1 MTIDVS
7 EALFVRVYYPSLLL
21 SASTR
26 NEGFVLAP
34 DGTSIAAMPLGALY
48 RHRRF
53 TGALALPGMAFY
65 VVLVPWHT
73 VSQASLQ
80 LLQPKLVA
88 SPCHRTMARG
98 SSTPKPDKPTTKC
111 PICNGLA
118 ALQIATSG
126 PACHVILRVA
136 ESDTAVA
143 TTKDS
148 VADTPVRAPQNRGPS
163 PPKPQQ

>member
-1 MTIDVS
+1 MKDP
-7 EALFVRVYYPSLLL
+7 PS
-21 SASTR
+21 T
-26 NEGFVLAP
+26 P
-34 DGTSIAAMPLGALY
+34 DWTSIAAMPLGTLY

-53 TGALALPGMAFY
+53 TGALALVGMALY

-88 SPCHRTMARG
+88 SPCHQTMARG
-98 SSTPKPDKPTTKC
+98 SSTPKTDKPTTKC

-126 PACHVILRVA
+126 PASHVFLRVA

-143 TTKDS
+143 ATEDS
-148 VADTPVRAPQNRGPS
+148 VADAAARAPQNRGPPS

>member
-1 MTIDVS
+1 
-7 EALFVRVYYPSLLL
+7 
-21 SASTR
+21 
-26 NEGFVLAP
+26 
-34 DGTSIAAMPLGALY
+34 MPLGALH

-53 TGALALPGMAFY
+53 TGALALLGMAFY

-80 LLQPKLVA
+80 LLQANLVA
-88 SPCHRTMARG
+88 SPCHETIADG

-118 ALQIATSG
+118 ALQIAAST

-143 TTKDS
+143 AREDS
-148 VADTPVRAPQNRGPS
+148 VADTPARAPQSRGPPLS
-163 PPKPQQ
+163 A